1 MSKFAFLFQSTHF
14 RSVAFSQLAFQQH
27 DANHFPLTSRSS
39 SVPQSTAPTL
49 IPGAVP
55 QQSRLFVTLSD
66 VLYGTGRRSL
76 PASANIIVNAFFGS
90 KTTENFQPCLV
101 DYLLCTSPPPPR
113 IQTHSQLS
121 LDIRNSEYL
130 TSMPPLPAECL
141 DIDGDWNTL
150 PVIFEDRYVDCPVS
164 GLSFSV
170 VLKTLKN
177 QDFHVSTSALTDST
191 IGDLHVCGSLFTRV

>member
-1 MSKFAFLFQSTHF
+1 MSKCAFLFQSTHF
-14 RSVAFSQLAFQQH
+14 RSVALSQLVFQQH

-66 VLYGTGRRSL
+66 ILYGTGRRSL

-101 DYLLCTSPPPPR
+101 DYLLCTSPFPPSP
-113 IQTHSQLS
+113 QDPDPQ
-121 LDIRNSEYL
+121 
-130 TSMPPLPAECL
+130 PA
-141 DIDGDWNTL
+141 I
-150 PVIFEDRYVDCPVS
+150 S
-164 GLSFSV
+164 GHPEL
-170 VLKTLKN
+170 
-177 QDFHVSTSALTDST
+177 
-191 IGDLHVCGSLFTRV
+191 RVPHQHAPTARRVPGY